1 MAGLSRAKAASIQ
14 ILRTS
19 ELKAAECK
27 RPAIV
32 QFHVRTAPSQVAAP
46 RLCPE
51 LGACPPGLGPL
62 ARGSSG
68 PVPLGPP
75 LPLYTSAHR
84 GAHRD
89 QQESAGQ
96 SCLATRCRRISS
108 PPSPRPLTSPCRRKR
123 SSSRSPTAPSRRRR
137 PTRPPSRRRPRRPSS
152 VRWIHRYVNIVV
164 PPLVSID
171 RINTKAFRHAGPP
184 DRTKSTMP
192 PAGKIDARWK
202 ICMPEPGESFSLREY
217 GDVGRNLCERSIY
230 AQRE

>member
-96 SCLATRCRRISS
+96 SCLATRCRRIRSS
-108 PPSPRPLTSPCRRKR
+108 PSPRPLTSPCRRKR

-171 RINTKAFRHAGPP
+171 RINTKAFRH
-184 DRTKSTMP
+184 
-192 PAGKIDARWK
+192 
-202 ICMPEPGESFSLREY
+202 
-217 GDVGRNLCERSIY
+217 
-230 AQRE
+230 